1 MGKKDKKKK
10 DKEKKEQTVRKEC
23 GDISEERLIEI
34 YSESFY
40 RALKRLDEEKENA
53 QKQTPNQKKGRLLW
67 SDALLLFNL
76 ILCPFKISKRFKLNN
91 RMYDG
96 ILVVIISLGLEC
108 IGFLAWVGGLCLFVY
123 DLVNI
128 FALGIS
134 IVFSFL
140 IIALAFMFFGSFF
153 YLAGKSFGEETE
165 SNRVYAYSASILA
178 LVSCIVSLIALL
190 KGIN

>member
-10 DKEKKEQTVRKEC
+10 VQTVRKEC

-53 QKQTPNQKKGRLLW
+53 QKQTPNQKKVRLSW
-67 SDALLLFNL
+67 SDVLLMFNL

-96 ILVVIISLGLEC
+96 ILVIIISVGLEC
-108 IGFLAWVGGLCLFVY
+108 FGLLIWAVGLGKFIY

-128 FALGIS
+128 YASGKS
-134 IVFSFL
+134 IVLFLSIIIDLVFS
-140 IIALAFMFFGSFF
+140 FFGSFF

-165 SNRVYAYSASILA
+165 SNRVYAYSASFLA

>member
-1 MGKKDKKKK
+1 MGKKDTKKKV
-10 DKEKKEQTVRKEC
+10 QTVKNEC
-23 GDISEERLIEI
+23 KGISEERLIEI

-53 QKQTPNQKKGRLLW
+53 QKQTPNQKKGRLSW
-67 SDALLLFNL
+67 SDVPLLFNL
-76 ILCPFKISKRFKLNN
+76 IFWPFKISKRYKLNN

-96 ILVVIISLGLEC
+96 ILVVIISLVLEC
-108 IGFLAWVGGLCLFVY
+108 IGVLAWAGGLCKLVY
-123 DLVNI
+123 DFVTMFGSKI
-128 FALGIS
+128 FIEILSYLIIDLA
-134 IVFSFL
+134 FSFY
-140 IIALAFMFFGSFF
+140 GSFI

>member
-10 DKEKKEQTVRKEC
+10 DKEKTEQTVRKEC

-53 QKQTPNQKKGRLLW
+53 QKQTPDQKKGRLLW
-67 SDALLLFNL
+67 TDALLVLNL
-76 ILCPFKISKRFKLNN
+76 IFCPFKISKRFKLNN

-96 ILVVIISLGLEC
+96 ILVVIISVGLKCFGLLTWAVGLGK
-108 IGFLAWVGGLCLFVY
+108 FVY

-128 FALGIS
+128 FASGKS
-134 IVFSFL
+134 IVLFLSF
-140 IIALAFMFFGSFF
+140 IIDLTISFYGSFF

-165 SNRVYAYSASILA
+165 SNKVYAYSASILA
-178 LVSCIVSLIALL
+178 LVSCVVSLIALL
-190 KGIN
+190 KG